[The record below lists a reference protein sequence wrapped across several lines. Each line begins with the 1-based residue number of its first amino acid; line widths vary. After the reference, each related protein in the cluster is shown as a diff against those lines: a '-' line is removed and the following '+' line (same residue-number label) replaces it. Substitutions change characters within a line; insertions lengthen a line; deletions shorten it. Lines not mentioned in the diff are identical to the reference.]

1 MRRGSWDARLLM
13 PACGRIASPR
23 TRLRWLSRQLFG
35 AFPLQNPPEYFSLA
49 NSRNA
54 GAAITAV
61 SPDAGRFVTCVNAK
75 HGASQSGLQVESAGG
90 LYDYCTIRAN
100 IL

>member
-1 MRRGSWDARLLM
+1 VRRGSWDARLLM

-49 NSRNA
+49 NSEMPEPR
-54 GAAITAV
+54 
-61 SPDAGRFVTCVNAK
+61 
-75 HGASQSGLQVESAGG
+75 
-90 LYDYCTIRAN
+90 
-100 IL
+100 